1 MAPPQV
7 KNVFLPCFATSS
19 HPFFSM
25 RNRASEREGEKSV
38 TEVEGF
44 ICDVAKSP
52 LSPRGLLSFPQFRVK
67 NIQAQS
73 SSSFSKGFYP
83 TLLFLCVEF
92 YRRCCWLRVS
102 ERVSP
107 SNFFLPSFPPISSQD
122 DVFRQHSH
130 SWLNRGWD
138 YYNTGCVYI
147 NIVRIAKGCPL
158 TRPLT

>member
-1 MAPPQV
+1 MFFFPALRLLLIPSFQWEIEPQKGRGKSQLQKLKV
-7 KNVFLPCFATSS
+7 SSATSPNLLWVQEDFY
-19 HPFFSM
+19 HF
-25 RNRASEREGEKSV
+25 RNIASKTSKS
-38 TEVEGF
+38 
-44 ICDVAKSP
+44 S
-52 LSPRGLLSFPQFRVK
+52 
-67 NIQAQS
+67 QS

-92 YRRCCWLRVS
+92 YRRCSWVRLS

-138 YYNTGCVYI
+138 YYYTGCVYT

-158 TRPLT
+158 SRPLT